1 MRKELVVT
9 SEMSLM
15 EAWDRVM
22 GQVRGAVKESG
33 HPFRYVT
40 LATVDKT
47 NSPRQRTVVLRDFSE
62 GREFIIYTDSRSDK
76 VSQIMENDSVSL
88 LFYHEKLKLQLRV
101 TGTASLMNEGEEYK
115 RSWESRGSKSPHSY
129 TAVIPPGSEIEKP
142 VEAYHWHLEGTPNF
156 CLIKIVANRMEFLQL
171 DGVEH
176 IRSEKIFKNDEDSVR
191 WIAP

>member
-1 MRKELVVT
+1 MTLA
-9 SEMSLM
+9 
-15 EAWDRVM
+15 EAWERVLA
-22 GQVRGAVKESG
+22 RINEAVIESG

-101 TGTASLMNEGEEYK
+101 TGTASLVNEGEEYK
-115 RSWESRGSKSPHSY
+115 RSWESCGSKSPHSY
-129 TAVIPPGSEIEKP
+129 TAVVPPGSEIENP
-142 VEAYHWHLEGTPNF
+142 EEAYHWHLEGTPHF
-156 CLIKIVANRMEFLQL
+156 CLIKVEANRMEFLQL

-176 IRSEKIFKNDEDSVR
+176 IRSEKIFKNDKDSVR